1 MLVHLILSRRSL
13 RLSLVLFILFI
24 LFCSSEVISSILS
37 SSSLI
42 CCSASD
48 ILLVIP
54 SRVFLISV
62 SVLFVSA
69 YLFFNSSRSL
79 LIYLYIFS
87 IFFNVFDHLHYHY
100 AELFFRY
107 FAYFLF
113 IYLDFCVSSFL
124 FIFVV
129 FLCLIIIFFNLLF
142 LRSPCPSLQGGI
154 LSSFWFLLPLRL
166 VQWFV

>member
-1 MLVHLILSRRSL
+1 MFGTFLLEFTLYGTLCVSWTWLTISSSMLGKFSTIISSKFSHTLSFSLLLGPPIIQMLVRLILSRRSL

-54 SRVFLISV
+54 SRVFFISV

-79 LIYLYIFS
+79 LIYLCIFS
-87 IFFNVFDHLHYHY
+87 MFFNVFDHLHYHY
-100 AELFFRY
+100 AELFFR
-107 FAYFLF
+107 
-113 IYLDFCVSSFL
+113 
-124 FIFVV
+124 
-129 FLCLIIIFFNLLF
+129 
-142 LRSPCPSLQGGI
+142 
-154 LSSFWFLLPLRL
+154 
-166 VQWFV
+166 